1 MHQVNN
7 LHERIFRA
15 TVSILTG
22 DQSTPHLSWSKN
34 MLDKPQTTP
43 AQTTVDQDRHDLAA
57 AIRLAAHF
65 DYHEGICNH
74 FSVQCS
80 GSEERYLINSYGV
93 HWSEMTAE
101 KLLMIDG
108 EGNVIEGDGVVE
120 ASARNIHISSHRS
133 NPRHKAIMHTHMP
146 YATALTM
153 LEGGRLLN
161 AHQTAC
167 RYHGR
172 IGYDDS
178 FGGVAVTEEEGERI
192 AAATKANQNID
203 VMFLANHG
211 VVVSASSVAMA
222 FDDLYYLERACRQQ
236 VLAMSTGM
244 KLQIIPDDVVEQTAV
259 QIRRDSHHFADQHFT
274 ALKRVIG
281 MA

>member
-1 MHQVNN
+1 
-7 LHERIFRA
+7 
-15 TVSILTG
+15 
-22 DQSTPHLSWSKN
+22 
-34 MLDKPQTTP
+34 MLDKPAQTTP
-43 AQTTVDQDRHDLAA
+43 AQTTVEQDRKDLAA

-65 DYHEGICNH
+65 DFHEGICNH

-80 GSEERYLINSYGV
+80 NLGEGLDERYLINAYGV

-101 KLLMIDG
+101 KLLLIDG
-108 EGNVIEGDGVVE
+108 EGNVLEGDGMVE
-120 ASARNIHISSHRS
+120 ASARNIHISSHRA
-133 NPRHKAIMHTHMP
+133 NPRHKAIFHTHMP

-167 RYHGR
+167 RYHWR
-172 IGYDDS
+172 IGYDDK
-178 FGGVAVTEEEGERI
+178 FGGLAVTEDEGERI

-211 VVVSASSVAMA
+211 VVVSAASVAMA

-259 QIRRDSHHFADQHFT
+259 QIRRDSEYFAQQHFT

-281 MA
+281 MS

>member
-1 MHQVNN
+1 
-7 LHERIFRA
+7 
-15 TVSILTG
+15 
-22 DQSTPHLSWSKN
+22 
-34 MLDKPQTTP
+34 MLDKPAQIAPAITTIE
-43 AQTTVDQDRHDLAA
+43 QDRHDLAA

-65 DYHEGICNH
+65 DFHEGICNH
-74 FSVQCS
+74 FSVQCG

-101 KLLMIDG
+101 KLLLIDG
-108 EGNVIEGDGVVE
+108 DGNVLEGEGTVE
-120 ASARNIHISSHRS
+120 ASARNIHISSHRA
-133 NPRHKAIMHTHMP
+133 NPRHKAIFHTHMP

-153 LEGGRLLN
+153 LEGGRLLF

-172 IGYDDS
+172 IGYDDK
-178 FGGVAVTEEEGERI
+178 FGGLAVTEDEGERI

-203 VMFLANHG
+203 IMFLANHG
-211 VVVSASSVAMA
+211 LVVSASSVAMA

-244 KLQIIPDDVVEQTAV
+244 KLQIIPDDVVEQTAI
-259 QIRRDSHHFADQHFT
+259 QIRRDSHYFAEQHFD